1 MSNFNLGKPKP
12 HSAKEIRERREK
24 VLILMSKG
32 YNQSDIAKDNS
43 FNGRP
48 NRQTDREGREDIQ
61 RNNVKDLDISNSPY
75 FFLYCIS
82 ASLTHFVIQ

>member
-48 NRQTDREGREDIQ
+48 NR
-61 RNNVKDLDISNSPY
+61 
-75 FFLYCIS
+75 
-82 ASLTHFVIQ
+82 